1 MKSFGGLFMKVPQD
15 VTKDE
20 TQDLLPEN
28 IVPRIADMRIGC
40 TNQIARMLLPVRIP
54 LELNDTKT
62 SNNASLNSP
71 IIDKTLENYKIIV
84 AVAPK
89 HIRIG
94 KGDAKDL
101 LVYIIFH
108 DDEAADSSTIKMP
121 SIYFV
126 SKADVSRDL
135 QRKEK
140 ADPIFVIDSNRTVTG
155 LKSNEVSK
163 FIKFRNKLRNH
174 FKYM

>member
-1 MKSFGGLFMKVPQD
+1 MKSFGGLFVKVPQD

-20 TQDLLPEN
+20 TQDLISEA
-28 IVPRIADMRIGC
+28 IVPRITDMRIGC
-40 TNQIARMLLPVRIP
+40 TNQIARLLLPVRIP
-54 LELNDTKT
+54 IELNDTKT
-62 SNNASLNSP
+62 SHNASFNLP
-71 IIDKTLENYKIIV
+71 IIDKTLDNYKIIV

-89 HIRIG
+89 HIKIG
-94 KGDAKDL
+94 KGDARDL
-101 LVYIIFH
+101 SVYIIFH
-108 DDEAADSSTIKMP
+108 DDEAADSNSIKMP

-126 SKADVSRDL
+126 SKADVGRDL

-174 FKYM
+174 FKYL